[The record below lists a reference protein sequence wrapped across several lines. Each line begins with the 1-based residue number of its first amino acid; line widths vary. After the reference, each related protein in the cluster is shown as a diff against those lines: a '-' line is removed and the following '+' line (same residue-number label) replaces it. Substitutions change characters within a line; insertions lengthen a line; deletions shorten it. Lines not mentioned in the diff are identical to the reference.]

1 MNSNFNELRNK
12 YTTFIYKK
20 YNSEI
25 KDNNLIITFNFEI
38 PGLTIFNPQII
49 IPIPN
54 INVEKNDYLDYL
66 IFNLGL
72 VELISYY
79 KCTCSPNVIIEAGY
93 IDQNQI
99 NWFKKLYYYGLG
111 EFMYVNNI
119 NISEDELMTITCNK
133 DKKDIEIPNYIGKGN
148 LIPIG
153 GGKDST
159 VSLEILK
166 PYKED
171 NHCFII
177 NPKEVTLSCAQV
189 AGYKQDKIVGIKRTI
204 DSNLIDLNKQGY
216 LNGHTPFSAIVA
228 FTSYITA
235 YLYNK
240 KFITL
245 SNESSANESTVIG
258 TKINHQYSK
267 TYEFEN
273 DFNNYTKEYFKI
285 DIQYFSLLRPLT
297 EYQIG
302 MLFSN
307 YKQYHQIFKS
317 CNVGSKTQPWKW
329 CCNCPK
335 CLFVYTILS
344 PYLYK
349 EDLVKIFGEDMFE
362 NQNLI
367 KTFDELLGYSE
378 TKPFECVGTYK
389 EVRFATS
396 KTINKLNNQ
405 ELPYLL
411 NYYKNK
417 YPLELDTNYEK
428 LFNNE
433 HNIPMEYIE
442 LIRKELDKYAK

>member
-1 MNSNFNELRNK
+1 MNSKFNEFRNK
-12 YTTFIYKK
+12 YKTFIYKN
-20 YNSEI
+20 YDTEI
-25 KDNNLIITFNFEI
+25 TDNNLVITYHFEI
-38 PGLTIFNPQII
+38 PELTSFNPTVT
-49 IPIPN
+49 IPLN
-54 INVEKNDYLDYL
+54 NVEIKRDSYFNYLV
-66 IFNLGL
+66 FNLGL

-93 IDQNQI
+93 IDENQI

-111 EFMYVNNI
+111 EFLYLNNI
-119 NISEDELMTITCNK
+119 EVSEEELMSITCTK
-133 DKKDIEIPNYIGKGN
+133 DKEEIPTPSYNGKGN

-166 PYKED
+166 SVKKD

-177 NPKEVTLSCAQV
+177 NPKEVTLKCAE
-189 AGYKQDKIVGIKRTI
+189 AANYEQDKIIGIKRVI
-204 DSNLIDLNKQGY
+204 DKNLIELNNQGF
-216 LNGHTPFSAIVA
+216 LNGHTPFSAMVA
-228 FTSYITA
+228 FSSYITA
-235 YLYNK
+235 YIYNK
-240 KFITL
+240 KYITL

-273 DFNNYTKEYFKI
+273 DFNNYTKKYFNI

-349 EDLVKIFGEDMFE
+349 EDLVNIFEEDMFE
-362 NQNLI
+362 NKELVN
-367 KTFDELLGYSE
+367 TFDELLGYSE
-378 TKPFECVGTYK
+378 TKPFECVGTYE
-389 EVRFATS
+389 EVRYATS
-396 KTINKLNNQ
+396 MTISKLNNT

-411 NYYKNK
+411 NYFKNK
-417 YPLELDTNYEK
+417 YPLELETNYER

-433 HNIPMEYIE
+433 HNLPKEYEE
-442 LIRKELDKYAK
+442 LVRKELDKYAK

>member
-1 MNSNFNELRNK
+1 
-12 YTTFIYKK
+12 
-20 YNSEI
+20 
-25 KDNNLIITFNFEI
+25 
-38 PGLTIFNPQII
+38 
-49 IPIPN
+49 
-54 INVEKNDYLDYL
+54 
-66 IFNLGL
+66 
-72 VELISYY
+72 
-79 KCTCSPNVIIEAGY
+79 
-93 IDQNQI
+93 
-99 NWFKKLYYYGLG
+99 
-111 EFMYVNNI
+111 
-119 NISEDELMTITCNK
+119 
-133 DKKDIEIPNYIGKGN
+133 
-148 LIPIG
+148 
-153 GGKDST
+153 
-159 VSLEILK
+159 
-166 PYKED
+166 
-171 NHCFII
+171 
-177 NPKEVTLSCAQV
+177 
-189 AGYKQDKIVGIKRTI
+189 
-204 DSNLIDLNKQGY
+204 
-216 LNGHTPFSAIVA
+216 
-228 FTSYITA
+228 
-235 YLYNK
+235 
-240 KFITL
+240 
-245 SNESSANESTVIG
+245 
-258 TKINHQYSK
+258 
-267 TYEFEN
+267 
-273 DFNNYTKEYFKI
+273 
-285 DIQYFSLLRPLT
+285 
-297 EYQIG
+297 

-378 TKPFECVGTYK
+378 TKPFECVGTYE